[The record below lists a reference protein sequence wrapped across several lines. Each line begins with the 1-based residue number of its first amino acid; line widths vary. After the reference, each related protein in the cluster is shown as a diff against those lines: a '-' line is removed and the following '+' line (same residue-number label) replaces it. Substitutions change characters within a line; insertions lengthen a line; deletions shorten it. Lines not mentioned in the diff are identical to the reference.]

1 MARMR
6 TDPDCFPT
14 GNFAQLALRGESAE
28 RPGFERG
35 ERTIT
40 DSGRTWRRRAPVAA
54 VVAVL
59 AIAPLGTGAGADPA
73 QPQARGDGGV
83 SPQDQFVIGSGRA
96 RASLFEIV
104 PRTGGLEIPVN
115 FGKALV
121 TYQGLSA
128 TATSGGVKPPSQN
141 SADGDCGGGFQPPGG
156 GKGPGGGGP
165 PGGLPAPPKPP
176 GGGGNGPSTSFP
188 FVSKISVSTGDKDA
202 AKGRQIDQG
211 HFPDGGPVTGAMERQ
226 EVAADDA
233 PSGRAATTSARLAF
247 GPVAEVVNGRTEAQS
262 GVVDHKARQ
271 AHAVTAIDRL
281 SLLGGKIVL
290 GDLRWEANQRTGDGA
305 RADGGFTVGSV
316 LLDGKPLPAP
326 TAPPKLPALPGAPGS
341 GAPTLPDPLAAL
353 NTALAPT
360 GIAVVAP
367 HLETVDGVVDV
378 TPMSLRFADSALGRQ
393 VLGPIVG
400 DLQPLRD
407 PIVGGLLAASCDF
420 GTAVTVADVA
430 TSILAGAGGI
440 RFDFGGVSAT
450 TEGEHYDNPLAGGP
464 GDTGDLGGGIGA
476 GDNGLPE
483 LPPPAA
489 TAAES
494 GPAMTTAPAPGNGD
508 LGAGAGEAFGTPS
521 GSGAAVGA
529 NPAAGAGNNGG
540 SGGGETAL
548 GPSSGLF
555 GPASQHLPG
564 HKGGRAL
571 AVALLA
577 LLTIGALAAAD
588 AFHLRRASRSIS

>member
-1 MARMR
+1 
-6 TDPDCFPT
+6 
-14 GNFAQLALRGESAE
+14 
-28 RPGFERG
+28 
-35 ERTIT
+35 
-40 DSGRTWRRRAPVAA
+40 
-54 VVAVL
+54 VV
-59 AIAPLGTGAGADPA
+59 
-73 QPQARGDGGV
+73 
-83 SPQDQFVIGSGRA
+83 GSGRA
-96 RASLFEIV
+96 RASLFEVV

-165 PGGLPAPPKPP
+165 PGGLPAPPKGP
-176 GGGGNGPSTSFP
+176 GGGNGPSTSFP
-188 FVSKISVSTGDKDA
+188 FVSTISVSTGDKDA

-211 HFPDGGPVTGAMERQ
+211 HLPDGGPVTAAFERQ

-233 PSGRAATTSARLAF
+233 PSGRAATTAVRLAF
-247 GPVAEVVNGRTEAQS
+247 GPVAEVVDGRTEATS
-262 GVVDHKARQ
+262 GVVDRKARQ
-271 AHAVTAIDRL
+271 AHAVTTIGRL

-290 GDLRWEANQRTGDGA
+290 DNLRWEAVQRTGDGA

-316 LLDGKPLPAP
+316 LLDGKPLPVP

-341 GAPTLPDPLAAL
+341 GPPALPDPLAAL

-367 HLETVDGVVDV
+367 HLESAGGVVDV

-420 GTAVTVADVA
+420 GAAVTVADVA

-440 RFDFGGVSAT
+440 RFDFGGATAT
-450 TEGEHYDNPLAGGP
+450 TEGEHYDNPLLGGP
-464 GDTGDLGGGIGA
+464 GDIGDVGGGIGP

-489 TAAES
+489 TAAGS
-494 GPAMTTAPAPGNGD
+494 GPMLNTGPAAGSGD
-508 LGAGAGEAFGTPS
+508 LGAGTGEAFGTPS
-521 GSGAAVGA
+521 GPGAGLGSA
-529 NPAAGAGNNGG
+529 PAQGTGGAGNPSAAGNA
-540 SGGGETAL
+540 GETAL
-548 GPSSGLF
+548 GPSGGLF
-555 GPASQHLPG
+555 GPASQRLPG

>member
-1 MARMR
+1 
-6 TDPDCFPT
+6 
-14 GNFAQLALRGESAE
+14 
-28 RPGFERG
+28 
-35 ERTIT
+35 
-40 DSGRTWRRRAPVAA
+40 VAA

-59 AIAPLGTGAGADPA
+59 AFAPPGTGAGADPA
-73 QPQARGDGGV
+73 QPPARGDGGV

-156 GKGPGGGGP
+156 GKGPGGG
-165 PGGLPAPPKPP
+165 LPAPPTPP
-176 GGGGNGPSTSFP
+176 GSGNGPSTSFP
-188 FVSKISVSTGDKDA
+188 FVSTISVSTGDKDA

-211 HFPDGGPVTGAMERQ
+211 HFPDGGPVTGALERQ

-233 PSGRAATTSARLAF
+233 PSGRATTTSARVAF
-247 GPVAEVVNGRTEAQS
+247 GPVAEVVNGRTEASS
-262 GVVDHKARQ
+262 GVVDRKARQ
-271 AHAVTAIDRL
+271 AHAATTIDRL

-290 GDLRWEANQRTGDGA
+290 NDLRWDVIQRTGDGA

-316 LLDGKPLPAP
+316 ILDGKPLPAP
-326 TAPPKLPALPGAPGS
+326 GAPPKLPALPGAPGS
-341 GAPTLPDPLAAL
+341 AAPTLPDPLAAL

-360 GIAVVAP
+360 GIGVVAP
-367 HLETVDGVVDV
+367 HLENVDGVVDV

-393 VLGPIVG
+393 VLGPIIG

-407 PIVGGLLAASCDF
+407 PVVGGLLAASCSF
-420 GTAVTVADVA
+420 GAAVTVADVA

-450 TEGEHYDNPLAGGP
+450 TEGEEYNNPLAGGP
-464 GDTGDLGGGIGA
+464 GDTGDLGGGTGGA
-476 GDNGLPE
+476 EGGLPE
-483 LPPPAA
+483 LPPPPA

-494 GPAMTTAPAPGNGD
+494 GAALSTGSAGGNGD
-508 LGAGAGEAFGTPS
+508 IAAGEAFGSPS
-521 GSGAAVGA
+521 GSGAALGA
-529 NPAAGAGNNGG
+529 SPARGSGGAGHSVGN
-540 SGGGETAL
+540 GGETAL
-548 GPSSGLF
+548 GPSTGLF
-555 GPASQHLPG
+555 GPASHRLPG

-577 LLTIGALAAAD
+577 LLTIAALAAAD

>member
-1 MARMR
+1 
-6 TDPDCFPT
+6 
-14 GNFAQLALRGESAE
+14 
-28 RPGFERG
+28 
-35 ERTIT
+35 
-40 DSGRTWRRRAPVAA
+40 VAA
-54 VVAVL
+54 AVAVL
-59 AIAPLGTGAGADPA
+59 ALAPLGSGAGADTDPA
-73 QPQARGDGGV
+73 QGN
-83 SPQDQFVIGSGRA
+83 FVIGSGRA
-96 RASLFEIV
+96 RASLFEIA
-104 PRTGGLEIPVN
+104 PRTGGLEIPIN

-141 SADGDCGGGFQPPGG
+141 SADGGCGGGFQPPGG

-165 PGGLPAPPKPP
+165 PGGLPAPPKGP
-176 GGGGNGPSTSFP
+176 GGGNGPSTSFP
-188 FVSKISVSTGDKDA
+188 FVSTISVSTGDKDA

-211 HFPDGGPVTGAMERQ
+211 HFPDGGPVSGSLEHQ

-233 PSGRAATTSARLAF
+233 PSGRAATTSGRLAF
-247 GPVAEVVNGRTEAQS
+247 GPVAEAVNGRTEAS
-262 GVVDHKARQ
+262 AGVLDHKARQ
-271 AHAVTAIDRL
+271 AHAVTTIDRL

-290 GDLRWEANQRTGDGA
+290 NDLRWEVTQRTGDGA
-305 RADGGFTVGSV
+305 RADGGFTVGSA

-326 TAPPKLPALPGAPGS
+326 TGTPALPKIPGAPGS

-353 NTALAPT
+353 NIALSPT
-360 GIAVVAP
+360 GIALVAP
-367 HLETVDGVVDV
+367 HLENVDGVVDV

-393 VLGPIVG
+393 VLGPIIG

-407 PIVGGLLAASCDF
+407 PVVGGLLAASCDF

-464 GDTGDLGGGIGA
+464 GDNGGLGGGVGG
-476 GDNGLPE
+476 GDGGLPE
-483 LPPPAA
+483 LPPAPAA
-489 TAAES
+489 AAETGPVS
-494 GPAMTTAPAPGNGD
+494 TVGPAAGAGD
-508 LGAGAGEAFGTPS
+508 LGAGEAFGSPS
-521 GSGAAVGA
+521 GSGAGFGTAPSGATTGPGNGA
-529 NPAAGAGNNGG
+529 NPGGN
-540 SGGGETAL
+540 GGETAL
-548 GPSSGLF
+548 GPSTNLF
-555 GPASQHLPG
+555 GPTSSHLPG

-577 LLTIGALAAAD
+577 LLTIAVLAAAD

>member
-1 MARMR
+1 
-6 TDPDCFPT
+6 
-14 GNFAQLALRGESAE
+14 
-28 RPGFERG
+28 
-35 ERTIT
+35 
-40 DSGRTWRRRAPVAA
+40 VAA
-54 VVAVL
+54 AVAVL
-59 AIAPLGTGAGADPA
+59 ALAPLGSGAGAGADPA
-73 QPQARGDGGV
+73 QDN
-83 SPQDQFVIGSGRA
+83 FVIGSGRA

-176 GGGGNGPSTSFP
+176 GGGGKGPSTSFP
-188 FVSKISVSTGDKDA
+188 FVSTISVSTGDKDA

-211 HFPDGGPVTGAMERQ
+211 HLPDGGPVTGAMERQ

-233 PSGRAATTSARLAF
+233 PSGRAATTAARLAF

-262 GVVDHKARQ
+262 GVVGHKARQ
-271 AHAVTAIDRL
+271 AHAVTTIDRL

-290 GDLRWEANQRTGDGA
+290 GDLRWEADQRTGDGA

-464 GDTGDLGGGIGA
+464 GDSGDLGGGIGA

-483 LPPPAA
+483 LPPPPA

-494 GPAMTTAPAPGNGD
+494 GALSPGPAAGNGD
-508 LGAGAGEAFGTPS
+508 LGAGAGEATGTPS
-521 GSGAAVGA
+521 GSGGALGA
-529 NPAAGAGNNGG
+529 NPAAAPGTAGAGTTN
-540 SGGGETAL
+540 GGGESAL